1 MIHSCERAVHRV
13 HGKPLPG
20 GPTFL
25 MALCSTGALRLV
37 EVPLEAAGPLRLLA
51 GAAEAVA
58 AKTRDRA
65 AANRLAIRVVFITW
79 ILVAGGVPVWMD
91 PRGL

>member
-25 MALCSTGALRLV
+25 MALCSTGALLLV
-37 EVPLEAAGPLRLLA
+37 DVPLETAGPLRLLA
-51 GAAEAVA
+51 GAAEAEA
-58 AKTRDRA
+58 ANRSDRV

-79 ILVAGGVPVWMD
+79 ISVTGGVPVWMG
-91 PRGL
+91 PHGL